1 MLSTKYLFLFLA
13 LLGLAAATE
22 PQQRKSWVIIH
33 QLDILEGETQQ
44 LSIALDYWDKS
55 LIGAI
60 DVSSQTERVLEVTKN
75 ATTNIATNSKGLG
88 ILGSL
93 HVKGNTMSL
102 IKDIETS
109 VGHILTLKEDFRK
122 IGLAQTVLNSLI
134 AQQAA
139 SLDMND
145 AILPKIHWIGRP
157 MSRAIGRRI
166 MGIFQDTIDD
176 YKKTLGSTASDVTPQ
191 KAEIVS
197 DSEEPRALDT
207 SQP

>member
-1 MLSTKYLFLFLA
+1 MLSTKYLFLILA
-13 LLGLAAATE
+13 LLGLAAAVE
-22 PQQRKSWVIIH
+22 PQKRKSWVIIH

-60 DVSSQTERVLEVTKN
+60 DVSSQTERVLEATKN

-109 VGHILTLKEDFRK
+109 VGHLLTLKEDFRK

-176 YKKTLGSTASDVTPQ
+176 YKKTLGSTASDITPQ

-207 SQP
+207 PQP